1 MVATLSAD
9 HKFLTLAVVNAT
21 DTEQR
26 FDLNVSGVHL
36 AGNGMLWQMTGK
48 DLGAVNHVGQSPQVE
63 VKETATGEVP
73 STLSV
78 PPISVNIYR
87 FPAVRTAE

>member
-1 MVATLSAD
+1 MSRHAGINRKAFIDCRELFYAPVTW
-9 HKFLTLAVVNAT
+9 KFWNDCKHCRAEA
-21 DTEQR
+21 
-26 FDLNVSGVHL
+26 
-36 AGNGMLWQMTGK
+36 
-48 DLGAVNHVGQSPQVE
+48 NHVGQSPQVE
-63 VKETATGEVP
+63 VKKPAIGEFP